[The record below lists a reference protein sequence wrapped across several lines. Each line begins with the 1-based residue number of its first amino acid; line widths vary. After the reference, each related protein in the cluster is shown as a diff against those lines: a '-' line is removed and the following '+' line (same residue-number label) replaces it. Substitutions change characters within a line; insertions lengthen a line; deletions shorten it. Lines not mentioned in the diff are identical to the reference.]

1 MGYLPVL
8 MCRLRL
14 LQFLRSKA
22 LLESGHKKEASV
34 WLLAKGQIKMF
45 FESYRYDSKGIY
57 LTQRNFMDLRS
68 ATGQESGQAVRQA
81 SGDIALRS
89 GTEAF
94 EYDSYG
100 RLVRF

>member
-1 MGYLPVL
+1 
-8 MCRLRL
+8 
-14 LQFLRSKA
+14 
-22 LLESGHKKEASV
+22 
-34 WLLAKGQIKMF
+34 
-45 FESYRYDSKGIY
+45 
-57 LTQRNFMDLRS
+57 MDLRS

-100 RLVRF
+100 RLVRSWMSDTAQVLIEYDAKGNILSKSDVGEYAYG